1 MPNLSRFNYKK
12 FSPEDRLRLRELR
25 KKLVR
30 LWYPP
35 MENEIRAWRRK
46 TGVNSSLGL
55 KEFSNLSRNEK
66 KRFFS
71 DVEAFTRLIENA
83 GSAWYRRKFPVYPET
98 SGMEKAY
105 LILDLKSDAPLYEVR
120 KRYHRLVL
128 KSHPDR
134 GGNPEE
140 FIQIINA
147 YRRICARTEKNE
159 TSA

>member
-1 MPNLSRFNYKK
+1 MTDLSRFNYKK

-25 KKLVR
+25 KKLAR

-35 MENEIRAWRRK
+35 MENEIRAWRRR
-46 TGVNSSLGL
+46 TGINSSQGL
-55 KEFSNLSRNEK
+55 KEFSNLSRREK

-71 DVEAFTRLIENA
+71 DAEVFIRLIENA
-83 GSAWYRRKFPVYPET
+83 SNTWYRKNFPSYED
-98 SGMEKAY
+98 SLEKAY
-105 LILDLKSDAPLYEVR
+105 LTLDLESDASLGVVR
-120 KRYHRLVL
+120 KRYYRLVL

-147 YRRICARTEKNE
+147 YRRICTQAEKKE